1 MIDGGEPTG
10 RRIAKQRVLPI
21 RFLLGL
27 VVVGLVVMWF
37 YAFFLAPSGNP
48 DRMRDR
54 TWPSAAE
61 LRCAVA
67 RDTITAL
74 PTARHSNSPAERA
87 AVIDEATRVLSEL
100 VSDLGSL
107 AGGSDNDLELV
118 KRWLDDWGVY
128 LTDRKTHANR
138 LRAEG
143 DVQPLL
149 TALPD
154 GSSMLERMN
163 GFARVNSMDSCLDPG
178 DF

>member
-1 MIDGGEPTG
+1 
-10 RRIAKQRVLPI
+10 
-21 RFLLGL
+21 
-27 VVVGLVVMWF
+27 MWF

-54 TWPSAAE
+54 AWPSAAE
-61 LRCAVA
+61 LRCAAA
-67 RDTITAL
+67 RDAIAAL
-74 PTARHSNSPAERA
+74 PTARRSSSPAERA
-87 AVIDEATRVLSEL
+87 AVIDEATMVLSEL
-100 VSDLGSL
+100 VSELGSL
-107 AGGSDNDLELV
+107 PGSSGDDLDLV

-128 LTDRKTHANR
+128 LADRKTHADR